1 MDKKTVLGIVGLVV
15 LFAFFIAFRVFY
27 QQGAK
32 LLEGN
37 TPLMMGA
44 FAVILGLLGFFAF
57 KFTKKK

>member
-1 MDKKTVLGIVGLVV
+1 MDKKSKLGIIGLIV

-44 FAVILGLLGFFAF
+44 FVVILILLGYFAY
-57 KFTKKK
+57 KFTRKK